1 MSDDIDTSPLTE
13 EELAEARRY
22 PMHVNWSNED
32 DAFLVTVP
40 DLQGLR
46 THGET
51 YAEAIEMGIEAAAV
65 WISAM
70 REMGRPIPPPSPPTD
85 GSRFPEPPSLDAAGV
100 ARIRQ
105 ELGFSDV
112 AFAALLNID
121 PDLLHAWE
129 RGDRTPDGPA
139 LRLLS
144 MVAHHPDAVL
154 GLASRQLGADSGAT
168 SESESGSRRRH
179 AA

>member
-13 EELAEARRY
+13 EELAEARQY
-22 PMHVNWSNED
+22 PMYAEWSDED
-32 DAFLVTVP
+32 EAYLVTVP
-40 DLQGLR
+40 DLRGLR

-51 YAEAIEMGIEAAAV
+51 YDEAIEMGVEAAAV

-70 REMGRPIPPPSPPTD
+70 REMGRPIPPPSPPAD
-85 GSRFPEPPSLDAAGV
+85 GSRFPAPPRLDAAGV

-112 AFAALLNID
+112 AFAALMNVD
-121 PDLLHAWE
+121 PDLVRAWE
-129 RGDRTPDGPA
+129 RGDREPDGAA

-154 GLASRQLGADSGAT
+154 GLASRPLDADSHAT
-168 SESESGSRRRH
+168 AGSRNGRRG